1 MKLFDVMTRTQTL
14 SFSHEVRETSQAV
27 ILKPLGLGIQ
37 PIKTNSEIFSISW
50 ISDLFSTSGQAGRC
64 HQPPLTFTP
73 EDDSK
78 TVGNTDQPKYLYP
91 FTPEDDSKPVGA
103 TNHPL
108 HLPPP
113 EDDDKL
119 VGVTL
124 KHVLI

>member
-78 TVGNTDQPKYLYP
+78 
-91 FTPEDDSKPVGA
+91 PVGA